1 MLRHQGL
8 NKQGLRLNANRHQV
22 KEQFPGIFPEF
33 FRIVGHRHGMVIH
46 HPVDAIVLFLQGDPV
61 LHCPEVVAK
70 VHLPGGLNSRK
81 DLFALLH
88 GHFFGQ
94 REYTCSIGFGAIKTG
109 NSHQKP
115 GFGQPGSHST
125 GKSKL
130 GRPAAV
136 RTFAADS
143 NNTELRMR
151 ILIVVFALLTIL
163 PACQSGYQPAD
174 LQGNW
179 QAVAITEEG
188 TPLAVDPSQIE
199 LQFTPADRYTYRS
212 TLNYREAGSFY
223 VDGTYLFTRDT
234 LNQASTEKAVEILKL
249 ANDTLQLKMM
259 DGDKERLLTMVKR

>member
-1 MLRHQGL
+1 VRNHKL
-8 NKQGLRLNANRHQV
+8 N
-22 KEQFPGIFPEF
+22 
-33 FRIVGHRHGMVIH
+33 
-46 HPVDAIVLFLQGDPV
+46 
-61 LHCPEVVAK
+61 
-70 VHLPGGLNSRK
+70 
-81 DLFALLH
+81 
-88 GHFFGQ
+88 
-94 REYTCSIGFGAIKTG
+94 
-109 NSHQKP
+109 
-115 GFGQPGSHST
+115 QPDIR
-125 GKSKL
+125 KSKL
-130 GRPAAV
+130 GRPATV

-199 LQFTPADRYTYRS
+199 LEFTPADRYTYRS